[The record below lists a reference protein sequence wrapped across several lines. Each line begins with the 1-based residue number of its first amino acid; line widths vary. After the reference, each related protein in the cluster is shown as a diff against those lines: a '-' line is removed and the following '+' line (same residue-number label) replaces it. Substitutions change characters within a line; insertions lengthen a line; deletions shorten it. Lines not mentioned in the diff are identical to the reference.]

1 MLMLSSTTRRP
12 LARLAFAAAFA
23 VAILTVLGTLGC
35 ATRHQQPAGFAPQWD
50 KLVVEVARFHENQ
63 PSSVAVSDDGRLFV
77 GFPWWSHRPD
87 HAVVEVLPD
96 GSAVPYPSNSWND
109 WNGKGGPSALMG
121 FVCAQAMYVDDTNHL
136 WVLDA
141 GNPRNRSGVVTAG
154 PKIFKINLDDD
165 SIAQIF
171 YIDHKR
177 SLSKDA
183 YLSDFRVDPEH
194 EVAYIADAGRGGIF
208 VYDLKSRE
216 SHTALLD
223 HDSTKADI
231 SVIPR
236 VGSAQWRG
244 LFGITNR
251 VHVSSVELS
260 NDGEWLYY
268 HALTARDLYRVPT
281 DRLREDK
288 DARAA
293 GARVADAGEAVER
306 VGSFGSTIDGM
317 HMADDGSLYA
327 AAIEDDAIL
336 VRRPDGEVETFVA
349 DRRMQWPDSMVMGAD
364 GYLYFTTS
372 MRHLHFPHRP
382 RPMTDQPYQVLKVS
396 VDKVE
401 LAEAKRAE
409 WDRARAAARK
419 AREAAEAAARR
430 SARREAEAMA
440 QQRLAER
447 EREAAEAVKKLAAA
461 AEHAKRD
468 AMTDAEARAEQLDE
482 ASQRATEAAD
492 AADEKAALA
501 AKAAAE
507 AKRAAEIARKKAQ
520 AAAAKARETQAAKQR
535 MEMTAAEAEAARLA
549 HERAMAAVRAAE
561 ARAKAAFDKA
571 ADRVAEAHRMADAA
585 EKARDLAEKT
595 AAQARAADEAAE
607 DAQRRAELAATAAKA
622 AEFAEI
628 NAADDARELAD
639 DTQPDAASASV
650 PTDH

>member
-1 MLMLSSTTRRP
+1 MNMLNPT
-12 LARLAFAAAFA
+12 ARSAYSRLKLLVAFALASLTILAA
-23 VAILTVLGTLGC
+23 VGC
-35 ATRHQQPAGFAPQWD
+35 ATRHQSPTGFAPQWD
-50 KLVVEVARFHENQ
+50 KLVVEVARFDQNQ
-63 PSSVAVSDDGRLFV
+63 PSSVAVSKDGRLFV

-96 GSAVPYPSNSWND
+96 GSTVPYPSNSWNN

-194 EVAYIADAGRGGIF
+194 SVAYIADAGRGGIF
-208 VYDLKSRE
+208 VYDLKTRE

-260 NDGEWLYY
+260 NDGQWLYF

-281 DRLREDK
+281 DRLRDPS
-288 DARAA
+288 APTTSMAS
-293 GARVADAGEAVER
+293 AVER

-349 DRRMQWPDSMVMGAD
+349 DQRMQWPDSMVMGED

-372 MRHLHFPHRP
+372 MRHLHFPHRA
-382 RPMTDQPYQVLKVS
+382 RPMTGQPYQVLKVS

-401 LAEAKRAE
+401 LAVAKRAAWE
-409 WDRARAAARK
+409 EARRTARAA
-419 AREAAEAAARR
+419 REQAEAAQRR
-430 SARREAEAMA
+430 SAQREAEAVA
-440 QQRLAER
+440 QRRLAER
-447 EREAAEAVKKLAAA
+447 EHEAAEAVKKRAVA
-461 AEHAKRD
+461 AERVKQAAVSD
-468 AMTDAEARAEQLDE
+468 SQTRAEKLDE
-482 ASQRATEAAD
+482 ASEKAAAAAD
-492 AADEKAALA
+492 AADEKAAQ
-501 AKAAAE
+501 AAE
-507 AKRAAEIARKKAQ
+507 AAEEAKIAAEIARKKAE
-520 AAAAKARETQAAKQR
+520 AAAATARETQAAKQQ
-535 MEMTAAEAEAARLA
+535 MQMTAAEAEVARLA
-549 HERAMAAVRAAE
+549 HERAMEAVKKAE
-561 ARAKAAFDKA
+561 ARAEAAFDMA
-571 ADRVAEAHRMADAA
+571 ADRVAEARRMAEAA
-585 EKARDLAEKT
+585 DRARELAEKT
-595 AAQARAADEAAE
+595 AAQAKAAQLASQN
-607 DAQRRAELAATAAKA
+607 AQRRAELAAAAAKA
-622 AEFAEI
+622 AEFA
-628 NAADDARELAD
+628 
-639 DTQPDAASASV
+639 
-650 PTDH
+650 